1 MSVAAWQT
9 CLEAQVEAFSC
20 QLNAIDHLDH
30 QTRVFV
36 IKSTQSRIRELSKRI
51 NSMLQEAERPQGRS
65 TSRATCCGQDSGQSW
80 SMHRAIGTG

>member
-51 NSMLQEAERPQGRS
+51 NSMLQEAERPQGKSQWRGRRGS
-65 TSRATCCGQDSGQSW
+65 A
-80 SMHRAIGTG
+80 A